1 MNLKR
6 FNSPTAP
13 QPAGGYSQALL
24 VERAQRLLFISGQVP
39 ESASGEVPADFKAQA
54 RLAWSNVL
62 AQLEAASMSVENLAK
77 VTIFLSSRE
86 YALPNREVRAEIL
99 GGHAPA
105 LTVIITGI
113 FDSKWL
119 LEIEAYAVA

>member
-86 YALPNREVRAEIL
+86 YALPNREVRAEFL